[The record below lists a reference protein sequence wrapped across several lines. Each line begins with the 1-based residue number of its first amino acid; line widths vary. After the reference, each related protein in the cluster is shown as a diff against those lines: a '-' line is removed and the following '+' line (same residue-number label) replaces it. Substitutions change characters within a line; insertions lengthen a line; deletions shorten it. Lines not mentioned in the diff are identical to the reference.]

1 MLLYSCARLENFE
14 ADRVRERQ
22 QNIKDDEQQQ
32 IILKIAEKIKE
43 NHTWTD
49 EAGSV
54 TDEELLDSKRGRKI
68 ASAGLNACL
77 PPDTAL

>member
-43 NHTWTD
+43 NHT
-49 EAGSV
+49 
-54 TDEELLDSKRGRKI
+54 
-68 ASAGLNACL
+68 
-77 PPDTAL
+77 